1 MSSFRAEL
9 EPRLGIPL
17 DYRINT
23 GRGSPST
30 DPRRWTHHYDAS
42 WDTGV
47 PTEETLWICSIASA
61 FHSGFHQPLRM
72 LCTECASSWRVMRFE
87 VSLDL
92 LYKIKEAAVVGEKRD
107 IGEIYRQ

>member
-42 WDTGV
+42 GDTGV

-61 FHSGFHQPLRM
+61 FHSGFHHPIANALY
-72 LCTECASSWRVMRFE
+72 RVRQFLAGHEIRGSTRF
-87 VSLDL
+87 
-92 LYKIKEAAVVGEKRD
+92 AVQD
-107 IGEIYRQ
+107 